1 MNTPLKSAQGFT
13 LLEVVVSMVVI
24 AILAGI
30 VLGGARSLLHRQ
42 RFANATEKVRI
53 LVQQARNR
61 SETQVE
67 SIKTFGVR
75 IPVGDAG
82 DIQLFED
89 VAPHDGNFGVN
100 DIILDSLAIVGRD
113 FRTEASKD
121 GGVCGISATILF
133 TTHNEAASLYCNGDD
148 TPTYLKINLLST
160 QNQTLARSYLIHRFS
175 GVLQ

>member
-1 MNTPLKSAQGFT
+1 MKHLLKSTQGFT

-24 AILAGI
+24 AILAGV

-42 RFANATEKVRI
+42 RYTNASEKVRI

-67 SIKTFGVR
+67 STKTFGVR

-82 DIQLFED
+82 VIQLFED
-89 VAPHDGNFGVN
+89 VAPHDGTISPGDTV
-100 DIILDSLAIVGRD
+100 LDSLPIVGRD
-113 FRTEASKD
+113 FKTEISKN
-121 GGVCGISATILF
+121 GGVCDISATILF
-133 TTHNEAASLYCNGDD
+133 TTHTEAATLYCNADS
-148 TPTYLKINLLST
+148 TPTYLKISLLSV
-160 QNQTLARSYLIHRFS
+160 QNETLARSFLINKFS